1 MRPLAVESA
10 SQLLSNPSSLLADM
24 QCAQMIGTGKI
35 YQITFYLLPQ
45 MANIY
50 FATTQRRLLLVGL
63 LFNFLGPLR
72 LRSFI
77 VKENH
82 IGLAISKILSTD
94 TTHTSCYYNRRIN
107 YELNLVVVRFMK
119 IKDVEKVCPLCR
131 AELKV

>member
-1 MRPLAVESA
+1 MRPLAVQSA

-24 QCAQMIGTGKI
+24 PCAPMIGTGKI

-50 FATTQRRLLLVGL
+50 FATPQEAITLSRMTIQLPWSSKIKKLHCKGKPYRL
-63 LFNFLGPLR
+63 
-72 LRSFI
+72 
-77 VKENH
+77 
-82 IGLAISKILSTD
+82 SKILSTD
-94 TTHTSCYYNRRIN
+94 TTHISCYYNRRIN
-107 YELNLVVVRFMK
+107 YELNLVVDRFMK